1 MSAYFSSWSH
11 RSPQKRS
18 AVLPTERHA
27 RIGEALRAS
36 RVVSTDDLAR
46 ELGVSAETIR
56 RDLVLLE
63 RRGMLARVHGGA
75 TIALGQAA
83 GEEAPFAERTGTA
96 AEAKS
101 RIGRAAAGLAR
112 PGQTV
117 VIDVGTTAVQ
127 VARALPLD
135 FSGIVATCSLLVA
148 AELSER
154 PGVEVLVCGGRLRA
168 GDLALSN
175 SLAQAFFADLNP
187 DVAFLG
193 SGGVDAVAGL
203 TDYYLDEIAT
213 RRIILRNATRSYV
226 LADSSKFGLV
236 ARHRV
241 AGLAEFAGLVTEA
254 EPPSAVRDAVTREGG
269 VIVLP

>member
-1 MSAYFSSWSH
+1 M
-11 RSPQKRS
+11 
-18 AVLPTERHA
+18 LPAERHS

-36 RVVSTDDLAR
+36 RVVSTDELAR

-63 RRGMLARVHGGA
+63 RRGRLARVHGGA
-75 TIALGQAA
+75 TIALGQAS
-83 GEEAPFAERTGTA
+83 GEEAPFTERTGTA
-96 AEAKS
+96 AEAKR
-101 RIGRAAAGLAR
+101 RIGRAAAALAH
-112 PGQTV
+112 PGQTI
-117 VIDVGTTAVQ
+117 VIDVGTTAVD

-135 FSGIVATCSLLVA
+135 FSGTVATCSLLVA

-154 PGVEVLVCGGRLRA
+154 PGVEILVCGGRLRG

-187 DVAFLG
+187 DIAFLG
-193 SGGVDAVAGL
+193 SGGVDATAGL

-213 RRIILRNATRSYV
+213 RRTILRNAARSYV
-226 LADSSKFGLV
+226 LADSSKFGRI

-241 AGLAEFAGLVTEA
+241 AGMDEFAGLITEA
-254 EPPSAVRDAVTREGG
+254 EPPSGIQDAVTRGGG
-269 VIVLP
+269 VIVLS

>member
-1 MSAYFSSWSH
+1 M
-11 RSPQKRS
+11 
-18 AVLPTERHA
+18 LPTERHS
-27 RIGEALRAS
+27 RIGEVLRAC

-63 RRGMLARVHGGA
+63 RRGTLARVHGGA

-96 AEAKS
+96 ADAKR

-112 PGQTV
+112 SGQTV

-168 GDLALSN
+168 GDLAISN
-175 SLAQAFFADLNP
+175 SVAQAFFADLNP
-187 DVAFLG
+187 DIAFLG
-193 SGGVDAVAGL
+193 SGGVDATAGL

-213 RRIILRNATRSYV
+213 RRIILRNAARSYV

-241 AGLAEFAGLVTEA
+241 VDLWETAGLITEA
-254 EPPSAVRDAVTREGG
+254 EPPPAIRDAVTREGG
-269 VIVLP
+269 TVVLS

>member
-1 MSAYFSSWSH
+1 MH
-11 RSPQKRS
+11 KLPQKW
-18 AVLPTERHA
+18 AVVLPAERHA
-27 RIGEALRAS
+27 RIGEALRIS
-36 RVVSTDDLAR
+36 RVVSTDDLAH

-56 RDLVLLE
+56 RDFVALE
-63 RRGMLARVHGGA
+63 RQGRLSRVHGGA
-75 TIALGQAA
+75 TITLGQAA

-96 AEAKS
+96 ADAKT
-101 RIGRAAAGLAR
+101 RIGRAAAGLVH

-135 FSGIVATCSLLVA
+135 FTGTVATCSLLVA

-154 PGVEVLVCGGRLRA
+154 PGIEVLVCGGRLRG

-175 SLAQAFFADLNP
+175 SVAQAFFADLNP

-193 SGGVDAVAGL
+193 SGGVDAAAGL
-203 TDYYLDEIAT
+203 TDYYLDEIAV
-213 RRIILRNATRSYV
+213 RKIVLRNATRSYV

-241 AGLAEFAGLVTEA
+241 AELGELGGLITEA
-254 EPPSAVRDAVTREGG
+254 EPPSGIQDAITRGGG
-269 VIVLP
+269 VMVLS

>member
-1 MSAYFSSWSH
+1 M
-11 RSPQKRS
+11 
-18 AVLPTERHA
+18 LPAERHS

-56 RDLVLLE
+56 RDFVLLE
-63 RRGMLARVHGGA
+63 RRGKLVRVHGGA

-83 GEEAPFAERTGTA
+83 GEETPFVERTGTA
-96 AEAKS
+96 AEAKK
-101 RIGRAAAGLAR
+101 RIGRAAAALTR
-112 PGQTV
+112 TGQTI
-117 VIDVGTTAVQ
+117 VIDVGTTAVD

-135 FSGIVATCSLLVA
+135 FSGTVATCSLLVA

-154 PGVEVLVCGGRLRA
+154 ADVEILVCGGRLRG

-175 SLAQAFFADLNP
+175 SVAQAFFADLNP
-187 DVAFLG
+187 DIAFLG

-203 TDYYLDEIAT
+203 TDYYLDEIAV
-213 RRIILRNATRSYV
+213 RRTILRNAACSYV
-226 LADSSKFGLV
+226 LADSSKFGRV

-241 AGLAEFAGLVTEA
+241 AGMDEFDGLITEA
-254 EPPSAVRDAVTREGG
+254 EPPPSIRDAITGEGG